1 MTTET
6 DRKPERSRVN
16 RVLKRFVCFFLLS
29 LILFFVGGN
38 ILWKIDMRNTAVVL
52 RQSDCMDRLH
62 GLCHELWEY
71 ALAHPEAV
79 TQDRTVSDVI
89 RAALRDGAMDEKH
102 LRCAR
107 DGRSYLVFPAPASV
121 LRLEKEMKHVPIV
134 MDRPDAHREGA
145 FVTAAYRLIRGK
157 DPANVRVLYSD
168 GMLEV
173 VSGEEAEKLVSAL
186 SPRPIEIVPETRNE
200 VEP

>member
-1 MTTET
+1 MTTEM

-16 RVLKRFVCFFLLS
+16 RVLKRFVCLFLLS

-52 RQSDCMDRLH
+52 RQSDCMDRLRR
-62 GLCHELWEY
+62 LRHELWEY

-79 TQDRTVSDVI
+79 TPDRTVSDVI
-89 RAALRDGAMDEKH
+89 RAALRDKELDKKY
-102 LRCAR
+102 LCCVR

-121 LRLEKEMKHVPIV
+121 LRLEKEPEHVPIV

-145 FVTAAYRLIRGK
+145 FVTTAYRLIRGK

-168 GMLEV
+168 GTLEV
-173 VSGEEAEKLVSAL
+173 VSREEAERLVSAL